1 MQGDTGNLND
11 RVRSLARV
19 CLQSCTT
26 LCFLVKAET
35 MVYLKLLEKYILKS
49 YLVQK
54 QMNNSLKS

>member
-1 MQGDTGNLND
+1 MQGVTGNLND
-11 RVRSLARV
+11 RVRSLAQV

-35 MVYLKLLEKYILKS
+35 MVYLKLLQKYILKS

-54 QMNNSLKS
+54 HE